1 MKYYVSYAFQ
11 RKPGN
16 MAEFGCSVVK
26 KENLDHG
33 VSEDDLIEL
42 TNYLKNGVAK
52 YYSVVI
58 LSLIPLCENDNRI
71 VEGDTE

>member
-1 MKYYVSYAFQ
+1 MKYYVGYAFQ
-11 RKPGN
+11 REPGN
-16 MAEFGCSVVK
+16 MAGFACSVIE

-33 VSEDDLIEL
+33 VSEDDLIEI
-42 TNYLKNGVAK
+42 TNYLKNGTTK
-52 YYSVVI
+52 YSCVVI

>member
-26 KENLDHG
+26 KENLDCG
-33 VSEDDLIEL
+33 ISEENIIEI
-42 TNYLKNGVAK
+42 TNYLKNGTTK
-52 YYSVVI
+52 YSSVVI

>member
-11 RKPGN
+11 RKPGD
-16 MAEFGCSVVK
+16 MAEFGCSVVR

-42 TNYLKNGVAK
+42 TNYLKNGIDK
-52 YYSVVI
+52 YSSVVI
-58 LSLIPLCENDNRI
+58 LSMIPLCKNDYSI
-71 VEGDTE
+71 IEGDAE